1 MLPSRLRGGGG
12 GDGVA
17 GREQGSPDRPAIFS
31 APPSPSP
38 PAPALRRKG
47 GGSASQLALALLL
60 ILAAPALAQAP
71 PEAVAAEERERK
83 AAELKR
89 LEEALAASAE
99 ARRALEAE
107 IGELKT
113 DRARL
118 AAALVDTTQ
127 RVRLAEERQEG
138 LERRLSTLTGSET
151 AIRRSLDARRSVIVE
166 VLAALQRMGRRPPPA
181 VLARPEDILESI
193 RTSMLLGAVL
203 PELRQEAETL
213 AADLSELIRL
223 REAIARDR
231 ETLGR
236 EAANLARERQRL
248 EALVAARQ
256 DRLVQVEQNAGSER
270 DRAAG
275 LAAQAATLKD
285 LIDRMEREVAAATR
299 AAEEARRAAETQS
312 RETRERFAALAF
324 RDPARLSP
332 KIPFQ
337 EARGVLPTP
346 VAGEMVRAFG
356 TPDGVGGTTRG
367 ISFSTR
373 AGAIVSSPADG
384 WVAFAGPF
392 RSFGRLLIINAGGG
406 YYLLLAGMEQINVEV
421 GQFVL
426 AGEPVAV
433 MGSGS
438 APPTGGSN
446 EPLLYVEFRKDGGSI
461 DPAPWWHKS
470 QSEKVRG

>member
-1 MLPSRLRGGGG
+1 M
-12 GDGVA
+12 
-17 GREQGSPDRPAIFS
+17 
-31 APPSPSP
+31 
-38 PAPALRRKG
+38 
-47 GGSASQLALALLL
+47 
-60 ILAAPALAQAP
+60 
-71 PEAVAAEERERK
+71 
-83 AAELKR
+83 
-89 LEEALAASAE
+89 AASAD

-118 AAALVDTTQ
+118 AAALVDTTG
-127 RVRLAEERQEG
+127 RVRSAEERAEA
-138 LERRLSTLTGSET
+138 LERRLATLTGSET
-151 AIRRSLDARRSVIVE
+151 AIRRSLEARRGVIVE

-181 VLARPEDILESI
+181 VLARPEDILEAI

-213 AADLSELIRL
+213 AGDLAELVRL

-231 ETLGR
+231 ETLTR

-256 DRLVQVEQNAGSER
+256 DRLVQAEQSAGSER
-270 DRAAG
+270 DRAAN
-275 LAAQAATLKD
+275 LAAQAQTLKD
-285 LIDRMEREVAAATR
+285 LIDRMEREVAAAQR

-312 RETRERFAALAF
+312 KETRERFAALAF
-324 RDPARLSP
+324 RDPARLAP

-337 EARGVLPTP
+337 EARGALPTP
-346 VAGEMVRAFG
+346 VSGEMVRGFG
-356 TPDGVGGTTRG
+356 APDGVGGTARG

-406 YYLLLAGMEQINVEV
+406 YYLLLAGMERINVEV

-433 MGSGS
+433 MGTETASAASAGTPGSGD
-438 APPTGGSN
+438 PV
-446 EPLLYVEFRKDGGSI
+446 LYVEFRKDGGSI